1 MKLPWFYRYRGWQ
14 VNSIYRN
21 QKGMALI
28 ATIAVVAILCVVA
41 LEAGR
46 LAKQAAS
53 GTIAENDMFAAREMA
68 MSGIHLAMMILA
80 MDGADNEIDSIQEP
94 WADPEQISL
103 AVAAMGLNPENVSL
117 KISDEMGKLQL
128 NALLKQFPGNDFND
142 AQVVVLERFLTL
154 AAPEDKSDGAGSAV
168 EIVNALKDWLD
179 SMDDDTITGLTGA
192 ESNYYES
199 LDVPYTCANGPL
211 RHISELFLVKGVV
224 DAILSPSY
232 ISQGMDE
239 SIQADIKDMFTVYGL
254 SEVQNSQENRFS
266 FSGTVNINTAP
277 VAVLAALL
285 PEGRDLNAQD
295 LADYRSE
302 KASLGREYI
311 HTLESGWFEDV
322 IALSDNEKNAFEKV
336 ITYSSSVFR
345 ADCTAKKNGYQ
356 VTLRAVMKR
365 EKQDM
370 TGKWSCRILQM
381 ERG

>member
-1 MKLPWFYRYRGWQ
+1 M
-14 VNSIYRN
+14 NNIYSN
-21 QKGMALI
+21 QKGVALI

-53 GTIAENDMFAAREMA
+53 GTITENNMFAAREMA

-94 WADPEQISL
+94 WADPEQIAL
-103 AVAAMGLNPENVSL
+103 AVAAIGLNPADLSL

-128 NALLKQFPGNDFND
+128 NALLKQFPGNDPND
-142 AQVVVLERFLTL
+142 DQMVILERFLTL
-154 AAPEDKSDGAGSAV
+154 AAPEDKPEEAGSAV

-179 SMDDDTITGLTGA
+179 SKDDDTITGLTGA

-199 LDVPYTCANGPL
+199 LDVPYTCSNGPL

-224 DAILSPSY
+224 DSILSPSY

-239 SIQADIKDMFTVYGL
+239 PIQADVKDMFTVYGL
-254 SEVQNSQENRFS
+254 SQDQDSKENRFA
-266 FSGTVNINTAP
+266 FSGMVNINTAP

-295 LADYRSE
+295 LADYRSD
-302 KASLGREYI
+302 KASLGQEYT

-322 IALSDNEKNAFEKV
+322 IALNDDEKKAFKKV
-336 ITYSSSVFR
+336 ITYSSSVFS

-356 VTLRAVMKR
+356 VTLHAVIKR

>member
-1 MKLPWFYRYRGWQ
+1 MKLPWFYRYRARQ

-211 RHISELFLVKGVV
+211 RHISELFLVKGGV

-254 SEVQNSQENRFS
+254 SDVHNSQENRFS

-322 IALSDNEKNAFEKV
+322 IALSDNEKKAFENV

>member
-1 MKLPWFYRYRGWQ
+1 MKLPWFYRYRARQ

-142 AQVVVLERFLTL
+142 AQVVLLERFLTL

-211 RHISELFLVKGVV
+211 RHISELFLVKGGV

-254 SEVQNSQENRFS
+254 SEVHNSQENRFS

-322 IALSDNEKNAFEKV
+322 IALSDNEKKAFEKV

>member
-1 MKLPWFYRYRGWQ
+1 M
-14 VNSIYRN
+14 NSIYRN

>member
-1 MKLPWFYRYRGWQ
+1 MKLPWFYRYRGRQ

-53 GTIAENDMFAAREMA
+53 GTIAENDMFAAREVA

-322 IALSDNEKNAFEKV
+322 IALSDNEKKAFEKV

-356 VTLRAVMKR
+356 VTLRAVIKR

>member
-1 MKLPWFYRYRGWQ
+1 MKLPWFYRYRARQ

-322 IALSDNEKNAFEKV
+322 IALSDNEKKAFEKV

>member
-1 MKLPWFYRYRGWQ
+1 MKLPWFYRYRGRQ

-142 AQVVVLERFLTL
+142 AQLVVLERFLTL

-192 ESNYYES
+192 ELNYYES

-254 SEVQNSQENRFS
+254 SDVQNSQENRFS

-322 IALSDNEKNAFEKV
+322 IALSDDEKKAFEKV

-356 VTLRAVMKR
+356 VTLRAVIKR

>member
-1 MKLPWFYRYRGWQ
+1 MNKLY
-14 VNSIYRN
+14 SN
-21 QKGMALI
+21 QKGVALI
-28 ATIAVVAILCVVA
+28 STIAVIAILCVVA

-53 GTIAENDMFAAREMA
+53 GTIIENDMFAAREMA

-94 WADPEQISL
+94 WADPEQIAQ
-103 AVAAMGLNPENVSL
+103 AVETMGLNPANLSL

-128 NALLKQFPGNDFND
+128 NALLKQFPGNEIND
-142 AQVVVLERFLTL
+142 GQMVVMERFFTL
-154 AAPEDKSDGAGSAV
+154 AAPEDKPEEAGSAV

-179 SMDDDTITGLTGA
+179 SKDDDTITGLTGA

-224 DAILSPSY
+224 DSILSPSY

-239 SIQADIKDMFTVYGL
+239 SIQADAKDMLTVYGL
-254 SEVQNSQENRFS
+254 AEGQDSEENRFE
-266 FSGTVNINTAP
+266 FSGKVNINTAP

-285 PEGRDLNAQD
+285 PEGRDANAQE
-295 LADYRSE
+295 LADYRSN
-302 KASLGREYI
+302 KASLGMEYT

-322 IALSDNEKNAFEKV
+322 IALSDDEKKAFEKV
-336 ITYSSSVFR
+336 ITYSSSVFKV
-345 ADCTAKKNGYQ
+345 DCTAKKNGSQ
-356 VTLRAVMKR
+356 VTLHAVIKR

-370 TGKWSCRILQM
+370 TGKWYCRILQM

>member
-1 MKLPWFYRYRGWQ
+1 MKLPWFYRYRGRQ

-322 IALSDNEKNAFEKV
+322 IALSDDEKKAFEKV

-356 VTLRAVMKR
+356 VTLRAVIKR

>member
-1 MKLPWFYRYRGWQ
+1 MKLPWFYRYRGRQ

-322 IALSDNEKNAFEKV
+322 IALSDDEKKAFEKV

>member
-1 MKLPWFYRYRGWQ
+1 MKLPWFYRYRGRL
-14 VNSIYRN
+14 VNNIYRN

-80 MDGADNEIDSIQEP
+80 MDGADNEIDSIQEQ
-94 WADPEQISL
+94 WADQEQISL
-103 AVAAMGLNPENVSL
+103 AVAAMGLNPENLSL

-254 SEVQNSQENRFS
+254 SEVHNSQENRFS

-322 IALSDNEKNAFEKV
+322 IALGDNEKKAFEKV

-356 VTLRAVMKR
+356 VTLRAVIKR
-365 EKQDM
+365 EKQEM

>member
-1 MKLPWFYRYRGWQ
+1 
-14 VNSIYRN
+14 VNNLYSN
-21 QKGMALI
+21 QKGVALI
-28 ATIAVVAILCVVA
+28 STIAVIAILCVVA

-53 GTIAENDMFAAREMA
+53 GTIIENDMFAAREMA

-94 WADPEQISL
+94 WADPEQIAQ
-103 AVAAMGLNPENVSL
+103 AVETMGLNPANLSL

-128 NALLKQFPGNDFND
+128 NALLKQFPGNEIND
-142 AQVVVLERFLTL
+142 AQMVVMERFFTL
-154 AAPEDKSDGAGSAV
+154 AAPEDKPEEAGSAV

-179 SMDDDTITGLTGA
+179 SKDDDTITGLTGA

-224 DAILSPSY
+224 DSILSPSY

-239 SIQADIKDMFTVYGL
+239 SIQADAKDMLTVYGL
-254 SEVQNSQENRFS
+254 AEGQDSEENRFE
-266 FSGTVNINTAP
+266 FSGKVNINTAP

-285 PEGRDLNAQD
+285 PEGRDANAQE
-295 LADYRSE
+295 LADYRSN
-302 KASLGREYI
+302 KASLGMEYT

-322 IALSDNEKNAFEKV
+322 IALSDDEKKAFEKV
-336 ITYSSSVFR
+336 ITYSSSVFKV
-345 ADCTAKKNGYQ
+345 DCTAKKNGSQ
-356 VTLRAVMKR
+356 VTLHAVIKR

-370 TGKWSCRILQM
+370 TGKWYCRILQM

>member
-1 MKLPWFYRYRGWQ
+1 MKLPWFYRYRGRQ

-322 IALSDNEKNAFEKV
+322 IALSDSEKKAFEKV

-356 VTLRAVMKR
+356 VTLRAVIKR

>member
-1 MKLPWFYRYRGWQ
+1 MKLPWFYRYRGRQ

-68 MSGIHLAMMILA
+68 ISGIHLAMMILA

-322 IALSDNEKNAFEKV
+322 IALSDNEKKAFEKV

-356 VTLRAVMKR
+356 VTLRAVIKR

>member
-1 MKLPWFYRYRGWQ
+1 MDFPI
-14 VNSIYRN
+14 NIYEN

-28 ATIAVVAILCVVA
+28 ATLAVVAILCVVA

-53 GTIAENDMFAAREMA
+53 GTIAENDMFSARETA

-94 WADPEQISL
+94 WADPERIAR
-103 AVAAMGLNPENVSL
+103 AVEAVGLKSENVSL

-128 NALLKQFPGNDFND
+128 NALLKQFPGNEPND
-142 AQVVVLERFLTL
+142 AHMLVLERFLTL
-154 AAPEDKSDGAGSAV
+154 AAPEDKPEEAGSAV

-179 SMDDDTITGLTGA
+179 SKDDDAITGLTGA

-199 LDVPYTCANGPL
+199 LDVPYACANGPFL
-211 RHISELFLVKGVV
+211 HISELFLVKGVV

-239 SIQADIKDMFTVYGL
+239 SGQVDAKDMFTVYGL
-254 SEVQNSQENRFS
+254 LKDRDAEENRFS
-266 FSGTVNINTAP
+266 FSGRVNINTAP
-277 VAVLAALL
+277 VAVLAAIL
-285 PEGRDLNAQD
+285 PEGRDANARD
-295 LADYRSE
+295 LADYRSD
-302 KASLGREYI
+302 KASLGQEYT

-322 IALSDNEKNAFEKV
+322 IALSDNEKQAFEKR
-336 ITYSSSVFR
+336 ITYSSNVFT
-345 ADCTAKKNGYQ
+345 AACTAKKNGRQ
-356 VTLRAVMKR
+356 VTLHAVIKR

-370 TGKWSCRILQM
+370 TGKWLCRILQM
-381 ERG
+381 KRG

>member
-1 MKLPWFYRYRGWQ
+1 MKLPWFYRYRARQ

-28 ATIAVVAILCVVA
+28 VTIAVVAILCVVA

-142 AQVVVLERFLTL
+142 AQVVLLERFLTL

-254 SEVQNSQENRFS
+254 SEVHNSQENGFS

-322 IALSDNEKNAFEKV
+322 IALNDNEKKAFEKL

-356 VTLRAVMKR
+356 VALHAVIKR

>member
-1 MKLPWFYRYRGWQ
+1 MKLPWFYRYRGRQ

-322 IALSDNEKNAFEKV
+322 IALSDNEKKAFEKV

>member
-1 MKLPWFYRYRGWQ
+1 
-14 VNSIYRN
+14 VNNIYSN
-21 QKGMALI
+21 QKGVALI

-53 GTIAENDMFAAREMA
+53 GTITENDMFAAREMA

-80 MDGADNEIDSIQEP
+80 MDGAENGIDSIQEP
-94 WADPEQISL
+94 WADPEHIAA
-103 AVAAMGLNPENVSL
+103 AVAAMGLNPANLSL
-117 KISDEMGKLQL
+117 KICDEMGKLQL
-128 NALLKQFPGNDFND
+128 NALLEQFPGNKSND
-142 AQVVVLERFLTL
+142 HQMVLLERFLTL
-154 AAPEDKSDGAGSAV
+154 AAPEDKPEEAGSAV

-179 SMDDDTITGLTGA
+179 SKDDDTITGLTGA
-192 ESNYYES
+192 ESSYYEF

-211 RHISELFLVKGVV
+211 RHITELFLVKGVV

-239 SIQADIKDMFTVYGL
+239 SIQADAKDMLTVYGL
-254 SEVQNSQENRFS
+254 AEGQNSEENRFA
-266 FSGTVNINTAP
+266 FSGKVNINTAP

-285 PEGRDLNAQD
+285 PEGRDANAQE
-295 LADYRSE
+295 LADYRSD
-302 KASLGREYI
+302 KASLGQEYI

-322 IALSDNEKNAFEKV
+322 IALSDDEKKAFERV
-336 ITYSSSVFR
+336 IAYSSNIFT
-345 ADCTAKKNGYQ
+345 ADCTAKKNGSQ
-356 VTLRAVMKR
+356 VTLHAVIKR

-370 TGKWSCRILQM
+370 TGKWFCRILQM

>member
-1 MKLPWFYRYRGWQ
+1 MKLPWFYRYRGRQ

-68 MSGIHLAMMILA
+68 ISGIHLAMMILA

-322 IALSDNEKNAFEKV
+322 IALSDDEKKAFEKV

-356 VTLRAVMKR
+356 VTLRAVIKR

>member
-1 MKLPWFYRYRGWQ
+1 MKLPWFYRYRGRQ

-322 IALSDNEKNAFEKV
+322 IALSDNEKKAFEKV

-356 VTLRAVMKR
+356 VTLRAVIKR

>member
-1 MKLPWFYRYRGWQ
+1 MKLPWFYRYRGRRGI
-14 VNSIYRN
+14 NIYRN

-94 WADPEQISL
+94 WADSEQISL
-103 AVAAMGLNPENVSL
+103 AVAAMGLNPENLSL

-128 NALLKQFPGNDFND
+128 NALLKQFPGNEPNHG
-142 AQVVVLERFLTL
+142 QMMVLERFLTL
-154 AAPEDKSDGAGSAV
+154 AAPEDKPEGAGGAV

-179 SMDDDTITGLTGA
+179 SKDDDAITGLTGA

-199 LDVPYTCANGPL
+199 LDLPYACTNGPL
-211 RHISELFLVKGVV
+211 RHISEFFLVKGVV

-232 ISQGMDE
+232 IRQGMDE
-239 SIQADIKDMFTVYGL
+239 SIQADVKNMFTVYGL
-254 SEVQNSQENRFS
+254 SEDQGSEENRFV
-266 FSGTVNINTAP
+266 FSGKVNINTAP

-285 PEGRDLNAQD
+285 PEGRDANAIE

-302 KASLGREYI
+302 KASLGQEYT
-311 HTLESGWFEDV
+311 HTLESGWYEDV
-322 IALSDNEKNAFEKV
+322 IALSDDEKKSFEKV
-336 ITYSSSVFR
+336 ITYSSSIFSL
-345 ADCTAKKNGYQ
+345 DCTAKKNDYRI
-356 VTLRAVMKR
+356 TLHAVIKR

>member
-1 MKLPWFYRYRGWQ
+1 MKLPWFYRYRGRQ

>member
-1 MKLPWFYRYRGWQ
+1 MKLPWFYRYRGRQ

-68 MSGIHLAMMILA
+68 MSGIHMAMMILA

-322 IALSDNEKNAFEKV
+322 IALNDNEKKAFEKL

-356 VTLRAVMKR
+356 VALHAVIKR

>member
-1 MKLPWFYRYRGWQ
+1 MKLPWFYRYRGRQ

-322 IALSDNEKNAFEKV
+322 IALSDSEKKAFEKV